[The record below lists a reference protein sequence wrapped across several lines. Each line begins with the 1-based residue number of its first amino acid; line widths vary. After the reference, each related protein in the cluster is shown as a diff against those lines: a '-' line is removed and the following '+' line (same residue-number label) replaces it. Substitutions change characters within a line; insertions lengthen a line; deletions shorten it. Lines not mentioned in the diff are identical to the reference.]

1 MENMRC
7 IAIGVSDAPPLE
19 YLKGAEN
26 GAKAFGAW
34 AKSLGIPTEILT
46 DEEHPVSIDEV
57 KSAFGRLFAGRP
69 AISRLLV
76 YFAGHG
82 LARDA
87 AEDLW
92 LLSQWRTTGRAVA
105 VGGLSRRIARYA
117 VAQLTIVSD
126 ACRSPAAGADSG
138 DLVADPVLDLGP
150 FDPRI
155 PLLEMWRA
163 SSPFHAAYM
172 VRGSKP
178 EDDRCIF
185 SGLLNEALSGAHEV
199 AFEAPDR
206 VRITNFSL
214 AKFLV
219 GEVPLRAGDYGVKLE
234 PHIATGFWPPENLYL
249 ESRPATPPEL
259 APWPKGSVDAMSAA
273 ETGSVSRLGWS
284 TASGEQP
291 APTAANERR
300 FHKGPGGEKPLFEQD
315 AVNLALQRRQQD
327 NEVRRYLNDYA
338 SEGAGPTHFETG
350 SGFNIAGADTAQA
363 TLGRLATA
371 VRRQVPSW
379 WHVVPVGS
387 GHLTAPAPLLI
398 EFDNGN
404 WGGAAA
410 LPNHIATFTIEGEAV
425 VSVIYRPIFASPDQS
440 PRDTEIAVAQLR
452 AGVLSAEAGYD
463 LAARLRDSKAWDP
476 VRGVIAAY
484 IYGALGDLDNIRR
497 VAYYLARDA
506 HCVPYDV
513 GLLGRF
519 TASKSSD
526 GAINVE
532 IPETSQRSP
541 RSPEERSRN
550 WTFDATPRGVAPVAG
565 AFPWLRQGWLMLEDA
580 APSDLVIN
588 GLAALRTELLASPFT
603 TLTARGGRRLK
614 TLIEEA

>member
-1 MENMRC
+1 MAR
-7 IAIGVSDAPPLE
+7 
-19 YLKGAEN
+19 
-26 GAKAFGAW
+26 
-34 AKSLGIPTEILT
+34 
-46 DEEHPVSIDEV
+46 
-57 KSAFGRLFAGRP
+57 RP
-69 AISRLLV
+69 I
-76 YFAGHG
+76 
-82 LARDA
+82 
-87 AEDLW
+87 
-92 LLSQWRTTGRAVA
+92 
-105 VGGLSRRIARYA
+105 
-117 VAQLTIVSD
+117 
-126 ACRSPAAGADSG
+126 
-138 DLVADPVLDLGP
+138 
-150 FDPRI
+150 
-155 PLLEMWRA
+155 
-163 SSPFHAAYM
+163 
-172 VRGSKP
+172 
-178 EDDRCIF
+178 
-185 SGLLNEALSGAHEV
+185 
-199 AFEAPDR
+199 
-206 VRITNFSL
+206 
-214 AKFLV
+214 
-219 GEVPLRAGDYGVKLE
+219 
-234 PHIATGFWPPENLYL
+234 
-249 ESRPATPPEL
+249 
-259 APWPKGSVDAMSAA
+259 
-273 ETGSVSRLGWS
+273 
-284 TASGEQP
+284 
-291 APTAANERR
+291 
-300 FHKGPGGEKPLFEQD
+300 
-315 AVNLALQRRQQD
+315 
-327 NEVRRYLNDYA
+327 
-338 SEGAGPTHFETG
+338 
-350 SGFNIAGADTAQA
+350 
-363 TLGRLATA
+363 
-371 VRRQVPSW
+371 
-379 WHVVPVGS
+379 GS

-425 VSVIYRPIFASPDQS
+425 ASVIYRPIFASPDQS

-484 IYGALGDLDNIRR
+484 IYDALGDLDNIRR

-550 WTFDATPRGVAPVAG
+550 WTFDATPCGVAPVAG

-614 TLIEEA
+614 TMIEEA

>member
-1 MENMRC
+1 MGLFPDALAGSRVTTSTGVYGRRAPVDRTVANGR
-7 IAIGVSDAPPLE
+7 AGGVSTRRRKPGLRPADVPFRSPLSRKRE
-19 YLKGAEN
+19 ETPRARLAQARLDIGRPGLHICSKPKTVARIPIGPDCDGSYGKYALHCNWGFRRAAAGKSKGAEN

-34 AKSLGIPTEILT
+34 AKILGIPTEILT

-105 VGGLSRRIARYA
+105 VGGLNRRIARYA

-126 ACRSPAAGADSG
+126 ACRSPAAGADSA

-234 PHIATGFWPPENLYL
+234 PHIATGFWPPENVYL
-249 ESRPATPPEL
+249 ESRPATPPAL

-273 ETGSVSRLGWS
+273 ETGSVSRRGWS

-291 APTAANERR
+291 APPAANERR

-327 NEVRRYLNDYA
+327 NQARRYLNDYA
-338 SEGAGPTHFETG
+338 SEGARPTHFETG
-350 SGFNIAGADTAQA
+350 SGFNIASADATQA

-371 VRRQVPSW
+371 VRDQVSSWWRVVPSDR
-379 WHVVPVGS
+379 
-387 GHLTAPAPLLI
+387 AI
-398 EFDNGN
+398 
-404 WGGAAA
+404 
-410 LPNHIATFTIEGEAV
+410 
-425 VSVIYRPIFASPDQS
+425 S
-440 PRDTEIAVAQLR
+440 PR
-452 AGVLSAEAGYD
+452 
-463 LAARLRDSKAWDP
+463 
-476 VRGVIAAY
+476 
-484 IYGALGDLDNIRR
+484 RR
-497 VAYYLARDA
+497 R
-506 HCVPYDV
+506 C
-513 GLLGRF
+513 
-519 TASKSSD
+519 
-526 GAINVE
+526 
-532 IPETSQRSP
+532 
-541 RSPEERSRN
+541 
-550 WTFDATPRGVAPVAG
+550 
-565 AFPWLRQGWLMLEDA
+565 
-580 APSDLVIN
+580 
-588 GLAALRTELLASPFT
+588 
-603 TLTARGGRRLK
+603 
-614 TLIEEA
+614 